1 MSALCASIRLLQST
15 VTASSTNNTRT
26 AANILSC
33 RRYII
38 FISPSSSYLHQHPNM
53 SSTRETSHSSSTA
66 TISSPPHQT
75 PSLLERIRS
84 LNRSDLSQR
93 YMALILFHP
102 SSKSESDDST
112 TPIMDDSSSLHVV
125 VGHAEK
131 SFVNSILINC
141 KNQNG
146 RPVFVREMLP
156 NIQGVMTEVLML
168 YVDAQMQMDM
178 KKLSG
183 SGSICNG
190 DECISATNLFQKRTS
205 EFEHVTNHLISSGV
219 ISRKHSDVYPVSP
232 FVESADG
239 IEKGEKEVLAH
250 INRSAAPYLGIDS
263 VGVHLHCYVCEQD
276 VDTGGG
282 RIRGNDK
289 KKRTI
294 NGVWLSKR
302 ALTKSH
308 HPGYWDPTV
317 AGNRSCLTT
326 FVSTDTMHSFSA

>member
-1 MSALCASIRLLQST
+1 MSIVLCASIRLLQST
-15 VTASSTNNTRT
+15 ATASSTINTRT

-33 RRYII
+33 RPFI
-38 FISPSSSYLHQHPNM
+38 ISPSSSYLHQHPNM
-53 SSTRETSHSSSTA
+53 SSPRETSHSSSTA
-66 TISSPPHQT
+66 TISSPSHQT
-75 PSLLERIRS
+75 PSLLERMHS
-84 LNRSDLSQR
+84 LDRSDLSQR
-93 YMALILFHP
+93 YMSLILFHP
-102 SSKSESDDST
+102 RSKSESDD
-112 TPIMDDSSSLHVV
+112 LYVV

-146 RPVFVREMLP
+146 RPVFVKDILP
-156 NIQGVMTEVLML
+156 NKQGVMTEALRL
-168 YVDAQMQMDM
+168 YADAQMQMDIN
-178 KKLSG
+178 KSSG

-190 DECISATNLFQKRTS
+190 DECSSATNLFQKRTS